1 MNRYGRLAMEQMRRQ
16 QPDLLAAIPDPEA
29 YFTTAGEQMQAA
41 VTAARDEILG
51 PMRPGETL
59 EQFRQRSYSALRQ
72 AEELVLSDQAQPDQ
86 PDEDDDGPDPAL
98 ESYYSTLSSM
108 ADLTNRVDSE
118 PTEAEVADLLRQR
131 GIPVTP
137 ETIDAFYRQETTAA
151 P

>member
-1 MNRYGRLAMEQMRRQ
+1 MNRYGRLALEQMRRQ
-16 QPDLLAAIPDPEA
+16 QPGLLATIPDPEG

-51 PMRPGETL
+51 SVRPGETL

-72 AEELVLSDQAQPDQ
+72 AEELVLSDQPPRD
-86 PDEDDDGPDPAL
+86 DEPVEDEPDPAL
-98 ESYYSTLSSM
+98 ESYYSTLTGM
-108 ADLTNRVDSE
+108 ADVTSRLDSE

-137 ETIDAFYRQETTAA
+137 ETIDTFYRQEAA
-151 P
+151 VGR